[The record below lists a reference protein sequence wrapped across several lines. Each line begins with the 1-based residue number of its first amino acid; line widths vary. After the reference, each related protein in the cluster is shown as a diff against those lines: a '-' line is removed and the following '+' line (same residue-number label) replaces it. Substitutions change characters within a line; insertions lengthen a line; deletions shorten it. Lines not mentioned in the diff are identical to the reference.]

1 MWIVRPSRTHP
12 SSCVYN
18 RVCKRSSWSMAQQID
33 ALWQISPGFALHH
46 KVLCWLYDKPAN
58 GGKVYIEVIGCY
70 NLNNKHMFYNL
81 LAIWQAIF
89 INAAAQFYRFQF
101 LASGHPRT
109 FIEYGYGLRLW
120 LLSLREA
127 CAKYPNGQL
136 RSGATDHG
144 WMINVSN
151 NGIAELELVLFAR
164 F

>member
-1 MWIVRPSRTHP
+1 
-12 SSCVYN
+12 
-18 RVCKRSSWSMAQQID
+18 MAQQMD
-33 ALWQISPGFALHH
+33 ALWQISPGFALRH

-58 GGKVYIEVIGCY
+58 GEKVYIELIGGY
-70 NLNNKHMFYNL
+70 NLNNKYMFYNL
-81 LAIWQAIF
+81 LAICQAIF
-89 INAAAQFYRFQF
+89 INAAAQLYRFQF
-101 LASGHPRT
+101 LASRHPRT
-109 FIEYGYGLRLW
+109 FIEYGYGLRIW

-151 NGIAELELVLFAR
+151 NSIAELELVLFAR